1 VTRAPAVRPRSGRT
15 RTRTLLAAGCALM
28 LALGVAGCGDDD
40 DASDGAASGGEDDR
54 GAPSASEG
62 PADPISLDDL
72 AAASGGAPAA
82 TGADLDEAPGPAD
95 RTGLTGVGEAAAS
108 ITAADGTVTGCCLL
122 VAATDEQRQRGLM
135 EVTDLGGYQGMVF
148 VWDAD
153 TSGGFWMRNTPTPL
167 SIAWFDADGDF
178 VSSADMEPC
187 SATAPDCPVYPAGGS
202 YRFAVEVFQ
211 GDLDDLGVGPGS
223 RLALG
228 GDCAAAS

>member
-1 VTRAPAVRPRSGRT
+1 VTRPPVVRRRSR
-15 RTRTLLAAGCALM
+15 LARALPGAACAL
-28 LALGVAGCGDDD
+28 ALVVAACGGDDD
-40 DASDGAASGGEDDR
+40 GSGDGAAGGSEG
-54 GAPSASEG
+54 GAGSAQPSEG

-72 AAASGGAPAA
+72 AAASGEAPA
-82 TGADLDEAPGPAD
+82 TRGAGLSEPPGPSD
-95 RTGLTGVGEAAAS
+95 RTGLPGVGEVAAS
-108 ITAADGTVTGCCLL
+108 ITAPDGSVTGCCLL
-122 VAATDEQRQRGLM
+122 VAATSEQRQRGLM
-135 EVTDLGGYQGMVF
+135 EVTDLGGYEGMVF

-187 SATAPDCPVYPAGGS
+187 SATADDCPIYPAGGS

-211 GDLDDLGVGPGS
+211 GDLDRLGVGPGS

-228 GDCAAAS
+228 GDCEAAS